1 MLKKKSEALELSTQL
16 GTIEFGQ
23 SCKATVE
30 AHAAKFEELYS
41 SLRSLVASQ
50 VNTEEGYLPYVKQF
64 LEASRN
70 YEAPKMAVQGMVK
83 SLKVKNAPKKKAK
96 AKP

>member
-1 MLKKKSEALELSTQL
+1 MLKKKSEALELGTQL

-23 SCKATVE
+23 SLKNTVE
-30 AHAAKFEELYS
+30 QHAAKFEELYNGV
-41 SLRSLVASQ
+41 RTLVAGQ
-50 VNTEEGYLPYVKQF
+50 VDREEDYLPYVKQF
-64 LEASRN
+64 LEVSRN
-70 YEAPKMAVQGMVK
+70 YEAPKMAAQGMVK